1 MRVDCLEIPEV
12 RLIVPRR
19 FPDDRGYF
27 TETYNRAALEGHGIV
42 DTFVQ
47 DNHAYSR
54 RRGTIR
60 GLHFQLPPQAQA
72 KIVRVARGSIYD
84 VAVDLRRGSATYGR
98 FVSALLSAENGAQ
111 LYIPAGFAHGLCT
124 LEDDTE
130 VLYKASDF
138 YAPELEGAIRWDDP
152 EIGISWPL
160 EGLSPTVSGRDAA
173 APPLSGFDSPFGRT

>member
-19 FPDDRGYF
+19 FPDARGYF
-27 TETYNRAALEGHGIV
+27 AETYNREALARHGIA

-54 RRGTIR
+54 RRGTVR

-98 FVSALLSAENGAQ
+98 FAAAVLSAENGAQ
-111 LYIPAGFAHGLCT
+111 LFIPAGFAHGLCT

-138 YAPELEGAIRWDDP
+138 YAPALEGAIRWDDP
-152 EIGISWPL
+152 EIGIPWPL
-160 EGLSPTVSGRDAA
+160 DGLAPAISERDAA
-173 APPLSGFDSPFGRT
+173 APLLSDFASPFGQA

>member
-1 MRVDCLEIPEV
+1 MRVESLDIPAV

-19 FPDDRGYF
+19 FPDGRGWF
-27 TETYNRAALEGHGIV
+27 AETYSRRALAGFGIA
-42 DTFVQ
+42 DDFVQ
-47 DNHAYSR
+47 DNHAYSG

-60 GLHFQLPPQAQA
+60 GLHFQLPPHAQA

-84 VAVDLRRGSATYGR
+84 VAVDLRRGSPTYGG
-98 FVSALLSAENGAQ
+98 FVGAVLSAENGAQ

-138 YAPELEGAIRWDDP
+138 YAPALEGSIRWDDP
-152 EIGISWPL
+152 DIGIPWPL
-160 EGLSPTVSGRDAA
+160 EGGQPVIAARDAEAPTLA
-173 APPLSGFDSPFGRT
+173 AFDSPFTHP